1 MNTLVQERCVACR
14 ADSPRVTE
22 QELKELMPQIPDW
35 QIIEREGVPQLE
47 RTYKLKDFASALA
60 LTQRIGQL
68 AEEQDHHPKLCTEWG
83 KVTVTWWTHAIKG
96 LHRND
101 LIMAAK
107 SDEVYRSL
115 GSPSK

>member
-47 RTYKLKDFASALA
+47 RTYKLKDFAAALA